1 MHQNTLHAIVKAS
14 LLIQFFYHVVL
25 KRCDN
30 QVFRVNSV
38 FFIAFCLLQFCPFTY
53 LYPMNFNILDSILRE
68 KNVRLVAVS
77 KTQPPERL
85 LELYQAGQRIF
96 GENRVQEMLEKRDA
110 LPDDIEWHL
119 IGHLQTNKV
128 KSIADFVSMI
138 HSVDS
143 LRLLAE
149 IDKQAAKAHRTIDC
163 LLQFHIAQEETKFG
177 FDEAEAWSLLESP
190 EFQQMKHIRV
200 CGVMGMASFSE
211 DTALVRSEFRYLHDV
226 FQRIKTA
233 FFSHAEYFH
242 EISMGMSG
250 DWEIA
255 VEEGST
261 MVRIGSLLFGKR

>member
-1 MHQNTLHAIVKAS
+1 
-14 LLIQFFYHVVL
+14 
-25 KRCDN
+25 
-30 QVFRVNSV
+30 
-38 FFIAFCLLQFCPFTY
+38 
-53 LYPMNFNILDSILRE
+53 MNFNTLVSKLTE

-110 LPDDIEWHL
+110 LPADIQWHL

-128 KSIADFVSMI
+128 KFIAEFVSMI

-143 LRLLAE
+143 LRLLME
-149 IDKQAAKAHRTIDC
+149 IDKQAARQHRTIDC
-163 LLQFHIAQEETKFG
+163 LLQFHIAQEESKFG
-177 FDEAEAWSLLESP
+177 FDESEAWALLESP
-190 EFQQMKHIRV
+190 EFRQMKHIRL
-200 CGVMGMASFSE
+200 CGVMGLASFSS
-211 DTALVRSEFRYLHDV
+211 DTELVRSEFHYLHDV
-226 FQRIKTA
+226 FQRIKTT
-233 FFSHAEYFH
+233 FFPNTAHFC

-261 MVRIGSLLFGKR
+261 MVRIGSLLFGER

>member
-1 MHQNTLHAIVKAS
+1 MIFIVTKSFGVRLTFTL
-14 LLIQFFYHVVL
+14 
-25 KRCDN
+25 
-30 QVFRVNSV
+30 
-38 FFIAFCLLQFCPFTY
+38 
-53 LYPMNFNILDSILRE
+53 MNFNTLVSKLTE

-110 LPDDIEWHL
+110 LPADIQWHL

-128 KSIADFVSMI
+128 KFIAEFVSMI

-143 LRLLAE
+143 LRLLME
-149 IDKQAAKAHRTIDC
+149 IDKQAARQHRTIDC
-163 LLQFHIAQEETKFG
+163 LLQFHIAQEESKFG
-177 FDEAEAWSLLESP
+177 FDESEAWALLESP
-190 EFQQMKHIRV
+190 EFRQMKHIRL
-200 CGVMGMASFSE
+200 CGVMGMASFSS
-211 DTALVRSEFRYLHDV
+211 DTELVRSEFHYLHDV
-226 FQRIKTA
+226 FQRIKTT
-233 FFSHAEYFH
+233 FFPNTAHFC

-261 MVRIGSLLFGKR
+261 MVRIGSLLFGER